1 MAKKPARGAR
11 SQAVRDYLQKNPK
24 ATVKEVVEGV
34 AKSGMKVSEGL
45 VNVLKY
51 KKARKRRVIQRASTN
66 GVDIKQLI
74 AVKKLIDELGGME
87 QMRFAMQ
94 ALEQLQ

>member
-1 MAKKPARGAR
+1 MAKKLPRGAR
-11 SQAVRDYLQKNPK
+11 SQAVREFVAQNPN
-24 ATVKEVVEGV
+24 ATVKEVVDGL
-34 AKSGMKVSEGL
+34 AKTGMNVSEGL

-51 KKARKRRVIQRASTN
+51 KKARKKRVIKHASSH

-87 QMRFAMQ
+87 QMRFAMT

>member
-1 MAKKPARGAR
+1 MAKKPERGAR
-11 SQAVRDYLQKNPK
+11 SQSVRDYLHKNPQ
-24 ATVKEVVEGV
+24 ATVKEVVEAL
-34 AKSGMKVSEGL
+34 AKDGMKVSVGL

-51 KKARKRRVIQRASTN
+51 KKARKRRVLHKASKQ

>member
-1 MAKKPARGAR
+1 MATKPARGAR
-11 SQAVRDYLQKNPK
+11 SQAVRDYVKKNPK
-24 ATVKEVVEGV
+24 ATVKEVVEGL
-34 AKSGMKVSEGL
+34 AKEGMKVSVGL

-51 KKARKRRVIQRASTN
+51 KKARKTRVIKNASTH

-74 AVKKLIDELGGME
+74 AVKKLIEEVGGME